1 MPFLTGCTTI
11 KVPAEF
17 VYKEVETRNFTLAS
31 RQKVTN
37 PAAPYKIYIEGDG
50 YAFNAR
56 GKATQDQTPRGTLVR
71 ELAFGDDSP
80 NVIYFARPCQYIKS
94 PICSKRHWTTAR
106 FALEVINAEYEA
118 IKNIA
123 DNNPVK
129 TPDYA
134 NMSLRDELQT
144 RFDLDELNNLQQKYG
159 VQQTSALKSQITAS
173 SPQSSYVQPISS
185 QQPNSQPSTWD
196 NTLRKAEQL
205 TTAAL
210 DGLSLGWTDEL
221 EGAASAVGY
230 GLASLNPQWDKTN
243 ESFWDA
249 MKRGYVKG
257 RDNRRQ
263 VLAQGLQENPTTT
276 TINPFYYGE
285 MKTKREIIKHVYPT
299 LISQELWEQCQ
310 KQKALNNHNGA
321 ELKYSQKPFVLRG
334 LITCGRTG
342 RVCPCEDQLRRKYYS
357 WVVCYTKTGQRR
369 YIPEQDVLSA
379 IETVLNRI
387 KIPDSLINP
396 LYEEIKNAEISEK
409 QYCQQ
414 EIGKLRQEQEKLKAK
429 LDNLFDLRLDGEL
442 GRETFETKRNEIQ
455 LKIDRMGRK
464 IKTYEKTGNAFT
476 STILDLINLASQAGR
491 VFAKSDNLELKHL
504 LLKFVFKEM
513 ILTEGELTYELN
525 FPFSEF
531 EKAYFY
537 EKRSQF
543 FQGSQDEENQG
554 FEDNKTDENAK
565 SFGPK
570 IALKNQRVASKNA
583 TLLQSGCPICTMF
596 EKISLIYKYF

>member
-1 MPFLTGCTTI
+1 MKNFLEKYNAFKIETSKDEGKLTLET
-11 KVPAEF
+11 A
-17 VYKEVETRNFTLAS
+17 KERILKLLTDNIRNFKEESWNLQNRMNKLIIDTEKNSIFTLRLGGKRIVRYS
-31 RQKVTN
+31 LDLLDTQQKISFLFDFYNSVEVGEFNEDITDFLAKEIDN
-37 PAAPYKIYIEGDG
+37 AAVRKKE
-50 YAFNAR
+50 ANER
-56 GKATQDQTPRGTLVR
+56 RKNKKKADR
-71 ELAFGDDSP
+71 ESVL
-80 NVIYFARPCQYIKS
+80 
-94 PICSKRHWTTAR
+94 
-106 FALEVINAEYEA
+106 
-118 IKNIA
+118 
-123 DNNPVK
+123 
-129 TPDYA
+129 
-134 NMSLRDELQT
+134 
-144 RFDLDELNNLQQKYG
+144 LDELMRQDKIELHFYREGMILNSKS
-159 VQQTSALKSQITAS
+159 TSADIMRWDFSVMGAKAYVLQLSENVRRSTELKIKNGERCGVAPLGYENYVDERGKHTIRLKEPEAGIIKQIFEL
-173 SPQSSYVQPISS
+173 Y
-185 QQPNSQPSTWD
+185 
-196 NTLRKAEQL
+196 
-205 TTAAL
+205 
-210 DGLSLGWTDEL
+210 SLGKMSIL
-221 EGAASAVGY
+221 EAVHFADLM
-230 GLASLNPQWDKTN
+230 GLKTRAGKKLVN
-243 ESFWDA
+243 SSIYYILD
-249 MKRGYVKG
+249 
-257 RDNRRQ
+257 
-263 VLAQGLQENPTTT
+263 
-276 TINPFYYGE
+276 NPFYYGE
-285 MKTKREIIKHVYPT
+285 MKTKRGIIKHVYPP

-321 ELKYSQKPFVLRG
+321 GLKYSQKPFVLRG

-442 GRETFETKRNEIQ
+442 DRETFETKRNEIQ
-455 LKIDRMGRK
+455 LKIDRIGRK

-491 VFAKSDNLELKHL
+491 VFAKSDHLELKHL

-537 EKRSQF
+537 EKRSRF
-543 FQGSQDEENQG
+543 LQGSQNEENQG
-554 FEDNKTDENAK
+554 LEDNKTDENAK

-570 IALKNQRVASKNA
+570 IAFKNQRVASKNA
-583 TLLQSGCPICTMF
+583 TLLQSG
-596 EKISLIYKYF
+596 